1 MAKDNIIQD
10 FLDEVGTSTI
20 RRTKQT
26 KRKQLAG
33 RSAVRLAAKT
43 RDPLYIKYQKYRKL
57 TLELKKKLMRKYGR
71 KGLAQAR
78 KSMR

>member
-1 MAKDNIIQD
+1 MEDNVIQK

-43 RDPLYIKYQKYRKL
+43 SDPLYIKYQKYRKIM
-57 TLELKKKLMRKYGR
+57 LELKKKLMQKYGR
-71 KGLAQAR
+71 KGMTQAR
-78 KSMR
+78 KTLG